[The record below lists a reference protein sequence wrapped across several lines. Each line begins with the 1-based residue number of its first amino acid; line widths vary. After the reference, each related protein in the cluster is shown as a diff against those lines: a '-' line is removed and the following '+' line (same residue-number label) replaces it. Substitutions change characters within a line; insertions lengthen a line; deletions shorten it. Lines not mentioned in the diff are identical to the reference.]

1 MKRESTRSVYK
12 LGFVDVLHKE
22 KNKRIAVSKK
32 VFANKALM
40 GHLGYEEIVEPE
52 KPVLA
57 PVMEVEEVSEVK
69 VINPRKKRG
78 TNKKK

>member
-52 KPVLA
+52 KPVIS
-57 PVMEVEEVSEVK
+57 PVMEVVEPEVK